1 MDCAQ
6 FDEILHDLDRPGTEG
21 FALRRSALLHA
32 ESCSRCAQR
41 MAETESLDL
50 GLRSLAAQ
58 DADRQAPSYIG
69 AALMEEF
76 RDESRSASHR
86 RVRGQLAVL
95 GIAAALL
102 LVLGYSM
109 RHRSAPVEKTAPPV
123 ADVVVTHPSSPVN
136 TQPAARPDT
145 QRHEA
150 AVSQSVDS
158 EYTTAFVPLPY
169 ADDVADIQDG
179 AIVRVM
185 LPRSAL
191 ASLGMPV
198 SYIDS
203 AERVPADLVLTQDGT
218 PQAIRLVSEES
229 TRQDF

>member
-1 MDCAQ
+1 
-6 FDEILHDLDRPGTEG
+6 
-21 FALRRSALLHA
+21 
-32 ESCSRCAQR
+32 
-41 MAETESLDL
+41 MAEVESLDL
-50 GLRSLAAQ
+50 ALRTLAAQ
-58 DADRQAPSYIG
+58 DVDGHAPLRVG
-69 AALMEEF
+69 AKLMEEF
-76 RDESRSASHR
+76 RMESRSAFR
-86 RVRGQLAVL
+86 RKMRGQLAAL
-95 GIAAALL
+95 GVAAALL

-109 RHRSAPVEKTAPPV
+109 RHRSAPVKKTAPPV
-123 ADVVVTHPSSPVN
+123 ADVVVTHPPSPVD
-136 TQPAARPDT
+136 TQPAARPDS

-150 AVSQSVDS
+150 AVSQPVDS
-158 EYTTAFVPLPY
+158 EYATAFVPLPY

-198 SYIDS
+198 SYIGS

>member
-21 FALRRSALLHA
+21 FALRRSALAHA

-41 MAETESLDL
+41 MAEVESLDL

-58 DADRQAPSYIG
+58 DADRQAPQRIQT
-69 AALMEEF
+69 ALMEEF
-76 RDESRSASHR
+76 RAESHSISR
-86 RVRGQLAVL
+86 RKMRAQLAVL
-95 GIAAALL
+95 GVAAALL
-102 LVLGYSM
+102 LVLGYSLS
-109 RHRSAPVEKTAPPV
+109 HRSAPVEKTAPPV
-123 ADVVVTHPSSPVN
+123 ADVVVTNPSAPVGAP
-136 TQPAARPDT
+136 PAAAPDS
-145 QRHEA
+145 QRDEIVA
-150 AVSQSVDS
+150 SQPIDS

-169 ADDVADIQDG
+169 ADDVADLQDG

-198 SYIDS
+198 SYIGS
-203 AERVPADLVLTQDGT
+203 AERVPADLVVSEDGT